1 MAKKSTKKAEPI
13 KVVELTKVKC
23 ATPFYDTVAQ
33 ANRGVGEE
41 WEVDSDRLAKIHAAE
56 KHYGVQII
64 EVL

>member
-1 MAKKSTKKAEPI
+1 MAKKSTKKEEPI

-23 ATPFYDTVAQ
+23 ATPFYDTAVQ
-33 ANRGVGEE
+33 ANRCTGEE
-41 WEVDSDRLAKIHAAE
+41 WEVDAERLAKIEAAE

>member
-23 ATPFYDTVAQ
+23 TTPFYDTAVQ
-33 ANRGVGEE
+33 ANRCTGEE
-41 WEVDSDRLAKIHAAE
+41 WEVDADRLAKIQAAE